1 MLRIVQI
8 SLCKLPFCFRS
19 NGSCE
24 GELERFE
31 GDETKYKIQ
40 PQDSRMREEIDF
52 KQMSEEESFTR
63 QNNDMIAKKPAFA
76 KQESF
81 ARFVFHY
88 FTFKVSLKK
97 VCHLS
102 PFNILKFWYNSS
114 RLRATQS
121 MFKMLFV

>member
-1 MLRIVQI
+1 MTLVCSPRPSVLCIFQI
-8 SLCKLPFCFRS
+8 SLCELAFWFHS

-31 GDETKYKIQ
+31 GNETKDKVQ
-40 PQDSRMREEIDF
+40 PQDSRMKEKLDF

-81 ARFVFHY
+81 ARCLFCIILY
-88 FTFKVSLKK
+88 TF
-97 VCHLS
+97 
-102 PFNILKFWYNSS
+102 
-114 RLRATQS
+114 
-121 MFKMLFV
+121 